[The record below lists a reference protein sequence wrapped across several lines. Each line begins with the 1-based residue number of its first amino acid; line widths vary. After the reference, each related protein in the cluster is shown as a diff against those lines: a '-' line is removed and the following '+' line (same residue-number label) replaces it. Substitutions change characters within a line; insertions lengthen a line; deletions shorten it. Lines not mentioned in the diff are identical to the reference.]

1 MSENCKCNEKTA
13 NINVNAN
20 VNAPQANVST
30 GGIHFEIAE
39 LNYGSISL
47 KGLKGNIESTITD
60 ENVRLQC
67 DFVGKL
73 FQQLVGKFGD
83 CIVDNINAN
92 TERQR
97 QRIKEADREFEQEHK
112 YDDAREKRRQEEH
125 EADLKYKESQTKY
138 YNAQADREQAEAD
151 RIKAKN

>member
-1 MSENCKCNEKTA
+1 MSCNCNEKT
-13 NINVNAN
+13 VNAN
-20 VNAPQANVST
+20 VNVKTPQTNVSHA
-30 GGIHFEIAE
+30 GFHFEVEE

-83 CIVDNINAN
+83 CIVDNINVN

-97 QRIKEADREFEQEHK
+97 QRIKNDDRDFEAEHK
-112 YDDAREKRRQEEH
+112 YDDAKEKRRQEEH
-125 EADLKYKESQTKY
+125 EADLKYKESQTEY
-138 YNAQADREQAEAD
+138 YKKQAEYYDAQAKEQ
-151 RIKAKN
+151 KN